1 MKYFLKT
8 SDSFMKITVL
18 DAATLGSD
26 VTFDKWQTL
35 GKLTVY
41 NTTPTEQ
48 VVNRLENSDVAI
60 LNKVKMTKEILS
72 ALPDLKLICVTAT
85 GYDNVDLTACRE
97 LGIALCNVKGYS
109 THSVAQVTLSLA
121 LALMTHL
128 PEYSESVKSGEYTKS
143 GIQNKLTP
151 VFHELYGKTF
161 GVVGLGN
168 IGKQVAR
175 VAKAFGCRVL
185 CFKRTPDPD
194 YNCVDLDTLLK
205 ESDIISL
212 HLPLSSETKNII
224 DKKALSLMKKSAILI
239 NAARGA
245 ITDEDAVADA
255 VKNGVIGG
263 FATDV
268 YSVEPM
274 EISSPLQQIKDLSNV
289 ILTPHMA
296 WGAYES
302 RVRCIDE
309 IAENISAFFSGE
321 IRNRII

>member
-1 MKYFLKT
+1 
-8 SDSFMKITVL
+8 MKITVL

-26 VTFDKWQTL
+26 VTFEKWEAL
-35 GKLTVY
+35 GELEVY
-41 NTTPTEQ
+41 NTTPASE
-48 VVNRLENSDVAI
+48 VINRIKNSDVAI
-60 LNKVKMTKEILS
+60 LNKVKITREVV
-72 ALPDLKLICVTAT
+72 AATPNLKLICVTAT
-85 GYDNVDLTACRE
+85 GYDNVDLEACKQK
-97 LGIALCNVKGYS
+97 GIAVCNVKGYS
-109 THSVAQVTLSLA
+109 THSVAQVTVTLA

-128 PEYSESVKSGEYTKS
+128 NEYRDSVKSGEYTKS
-143 GIQNKLTP
+143 GVQNKLTP

-161 GVVGLGN
+161 GIVGLGN

-175 VAKAFGCRVL
+175 VAEAFGCRVL

-194 YNCVDLDTLLK
+194 FNCVDLETLLR
-205 ESDIISL
+205 ESDIVTL
-212 HLPLSSETKNII
+212 HLPLSDETRRII
-224 DKKALSLMKKSAILI
+224 GKKELSLMKSSAILV

-245 ITDEDAVADA
+245 VTDEEAVAEA
-255 VKNGVIGG
+255 IETGVIGG

-274 EISSPLQQIKDLSNV
+274 QESSPLQRIKAFDNV

-309 IAENISAFFSGE
+309 IALNITAFFDGE
-321 IRNRII
+321 QRNRVI

>member
-1 MKYFLKT
+1 
-8 SDSFMKITVL
+8 MKITVL

-26 VTFDKWQTL
+26 VTFEKWEAL
-35 GKLTVY
+35 GELTVY
-41 NTTPTEQ
+41 QTTPAHE
-48 VVNRLENSDVAI
+48 VKNRLKDSDVAI
-60 LNKVKMTKEILS
+60 MNKVKITKDILG
-72 ALPDLKLICVTAT
+72 ATPNLKLICVAAT
-85 GYDNVDLTACRE
+85 GYDNIDTVACKE
-97 LGIALCNVKGYS
+97 KGVALCNVKGYS
-109 THSVAQVTLSLA
+109 THSVAQVTLSLV

-128 PEYSESVKSGEYTKS
+128 PEYSEAVKSGEYTSS

-175 VAKAFGCRVL
+175 VAEAFGCRVL

-194 YNCVDLDTLLK
+194 FNCVDLETLLK
-205 ESDIISL
+205 ESDIVTL
-212 HLPLSSETKNII
+212 HLPLSDETKNII
-224 DKKALSLMKKSAILI
+224 DKKALSLMKKSAILV

-245 ITDEDAVADA
+245 VTNEADVADA
-255 VKNGVIGG
+255 IKNGVIGG

-274 EISSPLQQIKDLSNV
+274 EISSPLQQIKDLPNV

-302 RVRCIDE
+302 RVRCIGE
-309 IAENISAFFSGE
+309 IAENISAFYSGE
-321 IRNRII
+321 KRNRVV